1 MEIKR
6 LGHASFKI
14 RGNGLVLYIDPY
26 DLKETEA
33 ADLILITHDH
43 CDHCSIRD
51 IDRIKTD
58 ETVIIASEGCA
69 LSGDLRRMR
78 PGDKATVKGI
88 EIEAVPAYN
97 INKPFH
103 PKAKGNLGYIISI
116 EGKRVYHAGDTDLI
130 PEMNDVTCDIA
141 LLPVSGTYVMNP
153 REAAKA
159 ADIIRPSLVAMPM
172 HYGSGVVGTTD
183 DAESFEKSTEVR
195 VVFDQYIC

>member
-14 RGNGLVLYIDPY
+14 RGDDLVLYIDPY

-33 ADLILITHDH
+33 ADLVLITHDH
-43 CDHCSIRD
+43 YDHCSVRD
-51 IDRIKTD
+51 IEKIRTD
-58 ETVIIASEGCA
+58 DTVIIAPEGCVV
-69 LSGDLRRMR
+69 SGDLRHMR
-78 PGDKATVKGI
+78 PGDKANVKGVQ
-88 EIEAVPAYN
+88 IEAVPTYN

-103 PKAKGNLGYIISI
+103 PKAKGNLGYVITI

-153 REAAKA
+153 EEAARA

-172 HYGSGVVGTTD
+172 HYGSGVVGTMD
-183 DAESFEKSTEVR
+183 DAEVFEKSTQVR
-195 VVFDQYIC
+195 VVFDQYNC

>member
-14 RGNGLVLYIDPY
+14 RGDDLVLYIDPY

-33 ADLILITHDH
+33 ADLVLITHDH
-43 CDHCSIRD
+43 YDHCSVRD
-51 IDRIKTD
+51 IEKIRTD
-58 ETVIIASEGCA
+58 DTVIIASEGCVV
-69 LSGDLRRMR
+69 SGDLTHMR
-78 PGDKATVKGI
+78 PGDKTSVKGVK
-88 EIEAVPAYN
+88 IEAVPAYN

-103 PKAKGNLGYIISI
+103 PKAKGNLGYVITI

-130 PEMNDVTCDIA
+130 PEMNEVKCDIA

-153 REAAKA
+153 EEAARA

-172 HYGSGVVGTTD
+172 HYGSGAVGNMD
-183 DAESFEKSTEVR
+183 DAESFEKNTQVR
-195 VVFDQYIC
+195 VVLDQYNC

>member
-6 LGHASFKI
+6 LGHSSFKI
-14 RGNGLVLYIDPY
+14 RGNDLVLYIDPY

-43 CDHCSIRD
+43 YDHCSVRD
-51 IDRIKTD
+51 IDRIRTD
-58 ETVIIASEGCA
+58 ETVIIAAEGCA
-69 LSGDLRRMR
+69 VSGDPRQMR
-78 PGDKATVKGI
+78 PGDKMTVKGI

-172 HYGSGVVGTTD
+172 HYGSGPVGIMD

-195 VVFDQYIC
+195 VVFDQYNC